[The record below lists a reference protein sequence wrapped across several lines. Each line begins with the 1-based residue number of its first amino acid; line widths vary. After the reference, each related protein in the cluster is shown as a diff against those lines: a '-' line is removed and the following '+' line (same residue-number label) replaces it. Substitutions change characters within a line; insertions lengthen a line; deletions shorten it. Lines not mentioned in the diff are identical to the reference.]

1 MDKNRFI
8 GFTLLLGIFFI
19 WLKMNAPTEAEI
31 VEQKRLAD
39 STELVQHIQDSLAN
53 LPADAI
59 AGTVA
64 QEQKLEE
71 VPDSVRQIQ
80 NSAKFG
86 SFSPSGS
93 GTDTDVV
100 IENDKMK
107 ITFSSKG
114 AKIKE
119 VVLKEYSKIIE
130 DSNHVDVKLP
140 LVLLEDTKNKFN
152 YSIPVSNSSAG
163 IVNSEDLY
171 FTPKVNGK
179 TVVFTAKTNTGGSFE
194 QVYALGDD
202 YGMDYDIRLNNLN
215 NVMSQGAPL
224 RLEWINFLDK
234 IEKNPT
240 YEAMYSTVVFKES
253 GEGTDNCSYTGDDV
267 EKVEKLKWVTSS
279 NQFFNSSL
287 VADESFSAAEME
299 IKTLE
304 KGAKDLKESVIKID
318 VPISNP
324 ASSTFGMKMYIGPN
338 EFDTLKAYE
347 ADLDDVVP
355 YGWSIFG
362 TINRWVVRPIY
373 RFIHGFIGNVG
384 IAILLLT
391 LLVKLI
397 VYPLT
402 YKMLYSQSKM
412 AALKPRLAKLK
423 EKHGDDTQ
431 TIQMETMK
439 LYREFGVNPL
449 GGCFPMLIQMPIWYA
464 LFRFFPAS
472 IDFRQAS
479 FLWATDLSS
488 YDVAWRLP
496 MDIPFY
502 GDHVSLFTI
511 LWALTTVIY
520 TYYNSKHMD
529 MSANPAMKYMQY
541 MMPVMFLFF
550 FNSYAAGLTVYM
562 LFSNVFNILQTVV
575 TKNFIIDNEKI
586 ERELSAYKAK
596 PKKKKSGFSA
606 KLQEAME
613 KQKKL
618 QEEAEK
624 NKKKKK

>member
-1 MDKNRFI
+1 MDKNKFI
-8 GFTLLLGIFFI
+8 GFTLIMGILFI
-19 WLKMNAPTEAEI
+19 WLKINAPTEAEI
-31 VEQKRLAD
+31 AIQKHTQDSLAMVEH
-39 STELVQHIQDSLAN
+39 VQDSLAN
-53 LPADAI
+53 ISKD
-59 AGTVA
+59 VA
-64 QEQKLEE
+64 PTTTPSSTLES
-71 VPDSVRQIQ
+71 VPDSVRQLQ
-80 NSAKFG
+80 NVAKYGGFSAAANGENK
-86 SFSPSGS
+86 
-93 GTDTDVV
+93 DVV
-100 IENDKMK
+100 LENDKMK
-107 ITFSSKG
+107 IIFSSKG

-119 VVLKEYSKIIE
+119 VVLKEYSKIVE
-130 DSNHVDVKLP
+130 DSNHVDIKSP
-140 LVLLEDTKNKFN
+140 LVLLEDEKNKFN
-152 YSIPVSNSSAG
+152 YAIPVSNATSG
-163 IVNSEDLY
+163 FVNSEDLY
-171 FTPKVNGK
+171 FTPSLNGN
-179 TVVFTAKTNTGGSFE
+179 TVVFTAKTNSGGSFE
-194 QVYALGDD
+194 QIYSIGDD
-202 YGMDYDIRLNNLN
+202 YGMDYDIRLNNMN
-215 NVMSQGAPL
+215 NVMSQGTPL
-224 RLEWINFLDK
+224 KLQWINYLDK

-240 YEAMYSTVVFKES
+240 YEAMYSTIVFKEK
-253 GEGTDNCSYTGDDV
+253 EGSTDNCSYRGNDD
-267 EKVEKLKWVTSS
+267 EKVETALKWVSTA
-279 NQFFNSSL
+279 NQFFNTSL
-287 VADESFSAAEME
+287 IADEAFGPASMD
-299 IKTLE
+299 IKTMD
-304 KGAKDLKESVIKID
+304 KDSKDLKETIVNID

-338 EFDTLKAYE
+338 EFDGLKAFE

-362 TINRWVVRPIY
+362 TINRWVIRPVY
-373 RFIHGFIGNVG
+373 RFIHGLIGNVG

-391 LLVKLI
+391 LLVKLV

-423 EKHGDDTQ
+423 EKYGDDSQ

-439 LYREFGVNPL
+439 LYREYGVNPL
-449 GGCFPMLIQMPIWYA
+449 GGCMPMLIQMPVWYA

-496 MDIPFY
+496 FTIPMY

-541 MMPVMFLFF
+541 MMPIMFLVF
-550 FNSYAAGLTVYM
+550 FNSYAAGLTIYM
-562 LFSNVFNILQTVV
+562 FFSNVLNITQTIV

-586 ERELSAYKAK
+586 ERELNAYKAK

-613 KQKKL
+613 QQKKL
-618 QEEAEK
+618 AEEAKK
-624 NKKKKK
+624 NKKK